1 MVIPSEYI
9 QIISAGIYA
18 AALFLTIITFRRT
31 KRLDQI
37 ALSDNIYKEL
47 RNLALELAKVPRGSQ
62 YDNAR
67 NQWYFRIFNTL
78 NWLSFMINEKMI
90 TDKKIIEHMKPDIA
104 RYYEDMF
111 LKNASVDE
119 KEGSNSY
126 QEFKKLYQTTKKK

>member
-18 AALFLTIITFRRT
+18 AALFLTVITFRRT

-47 RNLALELAKVPRGSQ
+47 RNLDLELAKVPPGSQ

-126 QEFKKLYQTTKKK
+126 QEFKKIYQTIKK

>member
-1 MVIPSEYI
+1 MVTPSEYI

-37 ALSDNIYKEL
+37 ALSDSIYKEL
-47 RNLALELAKVPRGSQ
+47 RNLDLELAKVPPGSQ

-126 QEFKKLYQTTKKK
+126 QEFKKLYQTIKK

>member
-18 AALFLTIITFRRT
+18 AALFLTVITFRRT

-47 RNLALELAKVPRGSQ
+47 RNLDLELAKVPPRSQ

-126 QEFKKLYQTTKKK
+126 QEFKKLYQTIKK

>member
-18 AALFLTIITFRRT
+18 AALFLTVITFRRT

-47 RNLALELAKVPRGSQ
+47 RNLDLELAKVPPGSQ

-111 LKNASVDE
+111 LKNASVNE

-126 QEFKKLYQTTKKK
+126 QEFKKLYQTIKK

>member
-18 AALFLTIITFRRT
+18 AALFLTVITFRRT

-47 RNLALELAKVPRGSQ
+47 RNLDLELAKVPPGSQ

-119 KEGSNSY
+119 KEGSDSY
-126 QEFKKLYQTTKKK
+126 QEFKKLYQTIKK

>member
-18 AALFLTIITFRRT
+18 AALFLTVITFRRT

-47 RNLALELAKVPRGSQ
+47 RNLDLELAKVPPGSQ

-126 QEFKKLYQTTKKK
+126 QEFKKLYQTIKK

>member
-18 AALFLTIITFRRT
+18 AALFLTVITFRRT

-47 RNLALELAKVPRGSQ
+47 RNLDLELAKVPPGSQ

-126 QEFKKLYQTTKKK
+126 QEFKKLYQTIKR

>member
-18 AALFLTIITFRRT
+18 AALFLTVITFRRT

-47 RNLALELAKVPRGSQ
+47 RNLDLELAKVPPGSQ

-90 TDKKIIEHMKPDIA
+90 TDKKIIEHLKPDIA

-126 QEFKKLYQTTKKK
+126 QEFKKLYQTIKR

>member
-18 AALFLTIITFRRT
+18 AALFLTVITFRRT

-47 RNLALELAKVPRGSQ
+47 RNLDLELAKVPPGSQ

-67 NQWYFRIFNTL
+67 NQGYFRIFNTL

-90 TDKKIIEHMKPDIA
+90 TDKKIIERMKPDIA

-111 LKNASVDE
+111 LKNASIDE

-126 QEFKKLYQTTKKK
+126 QEFKKLYQTIKK